1 MGGPAG
7 RGTLRGNVAESS
19 SSVPLENKL
28 PAQPLPSWALHQG
41 HAAPGSWECAGER
54 EQSHFPPRFFSL
66 FRQKTVVEQIFS
78 GFFFFFLLGLA
89 KPQPL
94 KNFDGNGRFPL
105 VDFIPISPG
114 RQRRPSGGSPL
125 FFGRG
130 APSPLLSQR
139 CLCHAT
145 RCWRDELPLQPHT
158 HKLDQAAAVPQLQE
172 IVLLT
177 SEVAEVTAAAWR
189 EGTKIKQP
197 PLPCRKCLNP
207 VFVFTCQIRAG
218 VCSRCGAGVNQGCL
232 QQD

>member
-1 MGGPAG
+1 MWQKAPALFPWKTSSQHYPCPAG
-7 RGTLRGNVAESS
+7 HCTRDTQPLGAGNVQES
-19 SSVPLENKL
+19 
-28 PAQPLPSWALHQG
+28 
-41 HAAPGSWECAGER
+41 GSKVIFLLGF
-54 EQSHFPPRFFSL
+54 FPL

-130 APSPLLSQR
+130 APSPPLSQC

>member
-1 MGGPAG
+1 MWQKAPALFPWKTSSQHDPCPAG
-7 RGTLRGNVAESS
+7 HCTRDTQPLGAGNVQES
-19 SSVPLENKL
+19 
-28 PAQPLPSWALHQG
+28 
-41 HAAPGSWECAGER
+41 GSKVIFLLG
-54 EQSHFPPRFFSL
+54 FFL
-66 FRQKTVVEQIFS
+66 FS
-78 GFFFFFLLGLA
+78 GRKQLLNRYFLAFFFFSSLAWPNPNLLKILMETDVS
-89 KPQPL
+89 L
-94 KNFDGNGRFPL
+94 WLILFPSL
-105 VDFIPISPG
+105 QEG
-114 RQRRPSGGSPL
+114 SGGQVGVPPL
-125 FFGRG
+125 FFGRR
-130 APSPLLSQR
+130 APSPPLSQR